1 MKLSKRETFMV
12 VGLVFVVFIA
22 GFWFLLL
29 SPARASLKAAQLEY
43 TSIKL
48 QDDTN
53 QQIIDSVIPLKSTR
67 DALKVSLSD
76 IEKRLLPELRNEVIT
91 EHLASIFKDNGLP
104 FIMFISCEPAVT
116 ENLVNADGNYSINSV
131 QWVRV
136 NMKVSGTDG
145 VTEGGIPAVGYSE
158 FIAAV
163 KQIETANPDSI
174 HVSSIAMED
183 TLQGF
188 QYFTIAVDIY
198 AFTLPNRISAI
209 DPSEPYL
216 IWNRDPAVS
225 GGLFGIPAAGIAPSQ
240 FYPLFYRPFA
250 TVQTTTASPN
260 NTANPSNTA
269 VPTPTP

>member
-29 SPARASLKAAQLEY
+29 SPARATLAATQLEY
-43 TSIKL
+43 KSIKM
-48 QDDTN
+48 QDDAN
-53 QQIIDSVIPLKSTR
+53 QEIIDSVAPLKSTR
-67 DALKVSLSD
+67 DALKVNLSD
-76 IEKRLLPELRNEVIT
+76 IEKRLLPELKNEVIT

-104 FIMFISCEPAVT
+104 FITLISCEPAVT
-116 ENLVNADGNYSINSV
+116 ESLVNADGNYSKNSV

-163 KQIETANPDSI
+163 KQIETAKPDSI

-183 TLQGF
+183 TKQGF
-188 QYFTIAVDIY
+188 QYFTIAVDVY
-198 AFTLPNRISAI
+198 AFSLPNRISAI

-216 IWNRDPAVS
+216 SWNRDPAVS
-225 GGLFGIPAAGIAPSQ
+225 GGLFGIPAADIAPSQ

-250 TVQTTTASPN
+250 TVQATTASPD
-260 NTANPSNTA
+260 NTTNPDAT
-269 VPTPTP
+269 PTPTPAP